1 MLRLLQCNQRI
12 KYLLNLAKL
21 GKKVVQLCLLDVDS
35 RKHFQLSVAS
45 SAGGAL
51 GDLESVSYPL
61 LISVSAYIMGKN
73 FGLHCLGLFF
83 FSLYI
88 CVVLKSTLDR

>member
-1 MLRLLQCNQRI
+1 MQP
-12 KYLLNLAKL
+12 YLFFILENISS
-21 GKKVVQLCLLDVDS
+21 V
-35 RKHFQLSVAS
+35 SVAS

-73 FGLHCLGLFF
+73 SSLHCFGFLNF
-83 FSLYI
+83 LY
-88 CVVLKSTLDR
+88 VFV